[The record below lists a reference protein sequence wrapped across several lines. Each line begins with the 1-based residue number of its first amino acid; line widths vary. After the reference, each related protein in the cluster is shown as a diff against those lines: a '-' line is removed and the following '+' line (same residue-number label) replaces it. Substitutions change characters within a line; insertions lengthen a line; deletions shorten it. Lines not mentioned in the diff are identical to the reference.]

1 MDFSF
6 SKEQE
11 QFQEEVQVFVQEE
24 IKKDNFKTK
33 SNYYLEGSSPVF
45 SRRLAEK
52 GWLGL
57 TWPKEYGGAER
68 TYVERAILMEELLK
82 YQLPLMYHL
91 LGERQIGPGLLHF
104 GSEDLK
110 NEFLPRI
117 IKAEISF
124 ALGLSEPGA
133 GSDVAAVS
141 TEAVE
146 DGDFFVINGQKTW
159 TSDAHH
165 ADFIWVLTLTDPNAP
180 KYKNLSEIIVD
191 MSTPGVTVRP
201 IVNMA
206 GGHHFNEVFF
216 DNVRVNKRFLVGE
229 KNKGF
234 YQMLSQVDYERAGLE
249 RLMQNYPV
257 LENLKK
263 FVKKNKSLSSNP
275 LIQDK
280 MASLEIEFE
289 AGRLLC
295 YKVAWTIDQ
304 GKIPNPESSISKA
317 FCTSFEQKLG
327 DAATHI
333 VGEYGMVM
341 PGDSDALMD
350 GDIAES
356 YLVSPSYTIQGG
368 ASEILKGIIATR
380 GLGLVFNK
388 K

>member
-1 MDFSF
+1 M
-6 SKEQE
+6 
-11 QFQEEVQVFVQEE
+11 
-24 IKKDNFKTK
+24 
-33 SNYYLEGSSPVF
+33 
-45 SRRLAEK
+45 
-52 GWLGL
+52 
-57 TWPKEYGGAER
+57 
-68 TYVERAILMEELLK
+68 
-82 YQLPLMYHL
+82 
-91 LGERQIGPGLLHF
+91 
-104 GSEDLK
+104 
-110 NEFLPRI
+110 
-117 IKAEISF
+117 
-124 ALGLSEPGA
+124 
-133 GSDVAAVS
+133 
-141 TEAVE
+141 
-146 DGDFFVINGQKTW
+146 
-159 TSDAHH
+159 
-165 ADFIWVLTLTDPNAP
+165 WVLTLTDPNAP
-180 KYKNLSEIIVD
+180 KYKNLSEIIID
-191 MSTPGVTVRP
+191 MNTPGVTVRP

-216 DNVRVNKRFLVGE
+216 DNVRVHKRFLVGE

-257 LENLKK
+257 LENLKN

-280 MASLEIEFE
+280 MAGLEIEFE

-333 VGEYGMVM
+333 IGEYGMVM